1 METKEKVT
9 ERLNKLINSLIE
21 SRTVYNPSDFAEQ
34 IGKNRSY
41 LSEAMNGKRKVTPK
55 LVEAIVAR
63 FPEVNPDWIL
73 YEEGSMFRSC
83 VGNVE
88 NNINISHS
96 PHSNVATNNA
106 TITQGP
112 QVDYGDSGE
121 SELVP
126 MLPMKLAKDPDTSV
140 MDYIENPDRD
150 LVLTPAVQ
158 QFPPTTCFKICNSE
172 AMLPDVRPGDQLALA
187 AISHDATIVN
197 GELYAIDAKEVG
209 LVTRYA
215 YDKGDYIELRASNPR
230 YEPFKVKKELIYTVF
245 RVLGLIRS
253 IL

>member
-1 METKEKVT
+1 MKK
-9 ERLNKLINSLIE
+9 RLNEALEYLIGIQKVINA
-21 SRTVYNPSDFAEQ
+21 TDFAAQ

-41 LSEAMNGKRKVTPK
+41 LSEILNGKRTVTAK
-55 LVEAIVAR
+55 LVLSVTSA
-63 FPEVNPDWIL
+63 FPEISGSWIL
-73 YEEGSMFRSC
+73 TGEGSMLNPQG
-83 VGNVE
+83 GNVE

-121 SELVP
+121 AELVP

>member
-1 METKEKVT
+1 MTD
-9 ERLNKLINSLIE
+9 RLRIFVDNLITLGQVRS
-21 SRTVYNPSDFAEQ
+21 YSDFATC
-34 IGKNRSY
+34 IGKGRSY
-41 LSEAMNGKRKVTPK
+41 VSEILNGKRPLTPK
-55 LVEAIVAR
+55 FINSITEV
-63 FPEVNPDWIL
+63 FPELNGSWVL
-73 YEEGSMFRSC
+73 LGEGSMLNPQG
-83 VGNVE
+83 GNME

-96 PHSNVATNNA
+96 PNSNVATNNA

-121 SELVP
+121 AELVP

>member
-1 METKEKVT
+1 MK
-9 ERLNKLINSLIE
+9 ERLNAALEYLIGTQKVINV
-21 SRTVYNPSDFAEQ
+21 TDFATQ
-34 IGKNRSY
+34 IGKHRSY
-41 LSEAMNGKRKVTPK
+41 VSEILNGKKTITAKLILSVTS
-55 LVEAIVAR
+55 A
-63 FPEVNPDWIL
+63 FPEISGSWIL
-73 YEEGSMFRSC
+73 TGEGSMLNPQG
-83 VGNVE
+83 GNVE

-106 TITQGP
+106 TITQRP

-121 SELVP
+121 AELVP
-126 MLPMKLAKDPDTSV
+126 MLPMKLAKDPETSV

-187 AISHDATIVN
+187 AISQDAPIVN

-230 YEPFKVKKELIYTVF
+230 YEPFKVKKDLIYTVF